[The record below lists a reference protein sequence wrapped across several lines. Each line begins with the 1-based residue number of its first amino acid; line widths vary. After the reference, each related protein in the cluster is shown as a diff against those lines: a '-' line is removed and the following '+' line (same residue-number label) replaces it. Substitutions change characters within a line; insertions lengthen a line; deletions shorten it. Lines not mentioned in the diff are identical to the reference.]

1 MTEAAV
7 APDENPPRRRGLLVP
22 LVLSLVLGGAGFGS
36 VYFGVWSPRD
46 FLGSSKE
53 EAPPE
58 HPLPAVVFVDV
69 PVIEVLVPGGRSRSL
84 ILAASIET
92 DQAGQA
98 TISHLMPR
106 VSDSF
111 TTFLAGIDPAAYDK
125 RGVLE
130 VIRAELVTRA
140 RMVLGEAPVKDI
152 LITEFRFK

>member
-1 MTEAAV
+1 M
-7 APDENPPRRRGLLVP
+7 
-22 LVLSLVLGGAGFGS
+22 LSIA
-36 VYFGVWSPRD
+36 
-46 FLGSSKE
+46 
-53 EAPPE
+53 
-58 HPLPAVVFVDV
+58 
-69 PVIEVLVPGGRSRSL
+69 
-84 ILAASIET
+84 
-92 DQAGQA
+92 
-98 TISHLMPR
+98 LMR

>member
-7 APDENPPRRRGLLVP
+7 ASDENPLRRRGLLVP
-22 LVLSLVLGGAGFGS
+22 LALSMVLGGAGFGS
-36 VYFGVWSPRD
+36 VFSGLWSPRD
-46 FLGSSKE
+46 MIASAKQE
-53 EAPPE
+53 PVA
-58 HPLPAVVFVDV
+58 HALPAVVFVEV

-84 ILAASIET
+84 ILAVSIET
-92 DQAGQA
+92 DEPGRA

-111 TTFLAGIDPAAYDK
+111 TTFLSGIDPAAYDK

-140 RMVLGEAPVKDI
+140 RLVLGETPVKDI